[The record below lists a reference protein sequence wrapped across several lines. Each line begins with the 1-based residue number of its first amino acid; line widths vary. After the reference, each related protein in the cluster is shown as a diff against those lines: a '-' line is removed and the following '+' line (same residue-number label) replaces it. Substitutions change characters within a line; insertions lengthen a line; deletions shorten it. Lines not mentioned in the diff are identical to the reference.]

1 MCLWTLTS
9 RSDANPTLLRKQDK
23 FLKDAGSLPTSY
35 DVVIVGG
42 GPAGLSALSS
52 LVRVRREVLL
62 IDSGDY
68 RNALTRNTHDV
79 IGSDGISPSLF
90 RKKAREQ
97 IARYPTAFI
106 QNETVTSISR
116 SNNGSVFV
124 TTISRGRQYTSRKI
138 VLATGIKD
146 ILPNMPGID
155 VAWGSGIYWCTW
167 CDGWEHR
174 DQPLGILVSLPDVI
188 DRVLQVKNL
197 NNDIITFVNGS
208 DTPDNRAILDGT
220 SPGWQNNLARL
231 GVKLENRTVIGI
243 ERLQDG
249 SIIKNE
255 TSWEEF
261 DKFHVILD
269 DGTQV
274 QRGALLMSFPKR
286 QHSYL
291 GEKLGVKLEN
301 ERIVVDKSNMRAA
314 PGVWGVGDANNDG
327 TTNVPH
333 ALYTGKKA
341 GVNAHFELA
350 REEIAPSPTNKRS
363 ESERIEGVDDSL
375 QLLWYSLSYNYSK
388 HQLSKIGS

>member
-1 MCLWTLTS
+1 MVLCHFTVLMCLLTLTS
-9 RSDANPTLLRKQDK
+9 KSDAKPTLLRRQDR
-23 FLKDAGSLPTSY
+23 FLKDEGSLPAFY
-35 DVVIVGG
+35 DVIIVGG

-52 LVRVRREVLL
+52 LARVRREVLL

-68 RNALTRNTHDV
+68 RNTQTRNSHDV

-97 IARYPTAFI
+97 IARYPTVFI
-106 QNETVTSISR
+106 QNETVISISR
-116 SNNGSVFV
+116 SHNGSTFV

-146 ILPNMPGID
+146 ILPNTPGID
-155 VAWGSGIYWCTW
+155 VAWGGGIYWCTW

-197 NNDIITFVNGS
+197 NNDIIAFVNGS
-208 DTPDNRAILDGT
+208 DTPANREILDGT
-220 SPGWQNNLARL
+220 SPGWQNSLARL
-231 GVKLENRTVIGI
+231 GVTLENRTITGI

-255 TSWEEF
+255 TTWEEF
-261 DKFHVILD
+261 DKFHVTLE
-269 DGTQV
+269 DGTQI

-291 GEKLGVKLEN
+291 GEKLGVRLEN
-301 ERIVVDKSNMRAA
+301 ERIVVNRSNMRAA

-350 REEIAPSPTNKRS
+350 REEIALFSANKRS
-363 ESERIEGVDDSL
+363 ESERVKGVDDSL
-375 QLLWYSLSYNYSK
+375 ELLWYSLT
-388 HQLSKIGS
+388 

>member
-1 MCLWTLTS
+1 MLMCLLILTFE
-9 RSDANPTLLRKQDK
+9 SDANPTLLRRQDK
-23 FLKDAGSLPTSY
+23 FLKGEGSLPDFY

-52 LVRVRREVLL
+52 LARVRREVLL

-68 RNALTRNTHDV
+68 RNIQTRNSHDV

-90 RKKAREQ
+90 REKAREN
-97 IARYPTAFI
+97 IARYPTVFI

-116 SNNGSVFV
+116 SNNGSTFV
-124 TTISRGRQYTSRKI
+124 TTISRGRKYTSRKI

-146 ILPNMPGID
+146 ILPNTPGID
-155 VAWGSGIYWCTW
+155 VAWGGGIYWCTW

-174 DQPLGILVSLPDVI
+174 DQPLGILVALPDVI
-188 DRVLQVKNL
+188 SQVLQVKKL
-197 NNDIITFVNGS
+197 NNDIIAFVNGS
-208 DTPDNRAILDGT
+208 DTPANREILDGT

-231 GVKLENRTVIGI
+231 GVRLENRTISGI

-249 SIIKNE
+249 STIKNE

-261 DKFHVILD
+261 DKFHVTLE
-269 DGTQV
+269 DGTQI
-274 QRGALLMSFPKR
+274 QRGALLVKFPKR
-286 QHSYL
+286 QSSYL
-291 GEKLGVKLEN
+291 GEKLGVRLEN
-301 ERIVVDKSNMRAA
+301 ERIVVNRSNMKAA
-314 PGVWGVGDANNDG
+314 AGVWGVGDANNDG

-350 REEIAPSPTNKRS
+350 REEIALSPPSKRS
-363 ESERIEGVDDSL
+363 ESERVEGVDNSL
-375 QLLWYSLSYNYSK
+375 ELLWSSLT
-388 HQLSKIGS
+388 